1 MIEHI
6 PGAIAISLSWQV
18 LLAMAIGTVAGIIIG
33 ALPGL
38 GTVLGLVMALP
49 FTFAMEPATA
59 IALLLSIYVSSIY
72 GGSISAILI
81 NVPGTPQSAAT
92 VFDGYPMAQKGDG
105 ALALGYAT
113 IASFIGGVFS
123 LIVLVIFAPQLAK
136 VALSFG
142 PIETFALILFALTTV
157 AWVSSGQMLKGLIAA
172 LIGLFLATVGPD
184 EMTGQIRFHFD
195 NLFLSAG
202 FTVIPLLIGIFAIS
216 EILYQAGTVDDVN
229 RPSVSKGGFKVPP
242 WSAWRPRIGT
252 LLRSCSIGSFIG
264 VLPGTGAT
272 AATFI
277 SYAEAKRRAPN
288 PEAFGK
294 GEPSGLIAS
303 ESSNNAV
310 SGGAM
315 VPMLSLGIPGDGGTV
330 VMLGALTIHNV
341 IPGVRLFQ
349 EQPHLVTLIFVL
361 LFVANVFMLVLGA
374 AGASVYSR
382 LLRIP
387 VTLLMPLV
395 LMLCIVG
402 AYAIRSNPVDLV
414 VVMVFGIIGF
424 LLRLNSFPAAP
435 IIIGFI
441 LGAPLERNLRQGLIL
456 TDTDFLSFFA
466 SPIAS
471 ILFAVTGLML
481 LNLFGLGR
489 LVSSWLSKKSGD
501 KQVAR

>member
-1 MIEHI
+1 M
-6 PGAIAISLSWQV
+6 
-18 LLAMAIGTVAGIIIG
+18 
-33 ALPGL
+33 
-38 GTVLGLVMALP
+38 
-49 FTFAMEPATA
+49 
-59 IALLLSIYVSSIY
+59 
-72 GGSISAILI
+72 
-81 NVPGTPQSAAT
+81 
-92 VFDGYPMAQKGDG
+92 
-105 ALALGYAT
+105 
-113 IASFIGGVFS
+113 
-123 LIVLVIFAPQLAK
+123 
-136 VALSFG
+136 
-142 PIETFALILFALTTV
+142 
-157 AWVSSGQMLKGLIAA
+157 
-172 LIGLFLATVGPD
+172 
-184 EMTGQIRFHFD
+184 
-195 NLFLSAG
+195 
-202 FTVIPLLIGIFAIS
+202 
-216 EILYQAGTVDDVN
+216 
-229 RPSVSKGGFKVPP
+229 
-242 WSAWRPRIGT
+242 
-252 LLRSCSIGSFIG
+252 
-264 VLPGTGAT
+264 LPGTGAT

-456 TDTDFLSFFA
+456 TDTNFLSFFA

-489 LVSSWLSKKSGD
+489 LLSSRLSKKSGD
-501 KQVAR
+501 KKVARDQDILYPSPLPVHLDRGADPSSFLLVYGAEELLGPEGPPAALDPLRLDLAGRLYSHCRRNRADFAFR